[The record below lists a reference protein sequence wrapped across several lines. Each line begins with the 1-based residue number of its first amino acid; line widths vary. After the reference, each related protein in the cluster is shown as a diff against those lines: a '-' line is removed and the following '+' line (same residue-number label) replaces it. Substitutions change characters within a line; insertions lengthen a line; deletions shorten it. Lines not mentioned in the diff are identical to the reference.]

1 MAEKTILSLLRET
14 FPAATKEDW
23 KRTAGQEIDGQ
34 DPLET
39 LAWKSSGD
47 AAFLPYY
54 DQDDSKA
61 REYLT
66 RFQLSPSHQA
76 YSGPGGWASLPTVA
90 VTNAATANTAALK
103 HLNQGA
109 DGVLFDLRE
118 GTHAFEELLASIEWP
133 YCTLSF
139 RISSSDAAAKLYEYI
154 SKKQYDVATLNGSL
168 FWDKMPESNI
178 TGLDAQ
184 KNIQGMGL
192 WILPSTPAEEISAA
206 LLHGVHAV
214 DHLLK
219 RNNLPVNDA
228 IHQVAF
234 SLAAGNNFLLT
245 IAKLKALRLLW
256 FQVAQAYG
264 VRAYTPNMLSVHAR
278 SEVWTEEKFQP
289 HANLLSSTTAAFAS
303 VLGGCNTLT
312 VFVEDANNSMMNR
325 VARNVSNILREESH
339 VDKVADPLDGSYAL
353 EAMVD
358 ALAQEAWQKFQ
369 SALQSF

>member
-14 FPAATKEDW
+14 FPAATREDW

-34 DPLET
+34 DPFET
-39 LAWKSSGD
+39 LAWKSPGD

-54 DQDDSKA
+54 DQEDAKT

-66 RFQLSPSHQA
+66 HFQLSPSHQA
-76 YSGPGGWASLPTVA
+76 YSGPGGWTSLPSVA
-90 VTNAATANTAALK
+90 VTNAVTANTTALQ
-103 HLNQGA
+103 HLKQGA
-109 DGVLFDLRE
+109 DGILFDLRE
-118 GTHAFEELLASIEWP
+118 GTHAFDELLASIEWP

-139 RISSSDAAAKLYEYI
+139 RVSSSDTAAKLHEYI
-154 SKKQYDVATLNGSL
+154 STKKYDVTTLNGSL
-168 FWDKMPESNI
+168 FWEKIPESNI
-178 TGLDAQ
+178 TGLDQ
-184 KNIQGMGL
+184 QNIQGMGL
-192 WILPSTPAEEISAA
+192 WIRPSTPAEEISDA

-219 RNNLPVNDA
+219 RHNLPVSAA

-234 SLAAGNNFLLT
+234 SLAAGNNFLMT

-264 VRAYTPNMLSVHAR
+264 VKPYTPTMLSIHAR
-278 SEVWTEEKFQP
+278 SEVWAEEKFQP
-289 HANLLSSTTAAFAS
+289 HANLLSSTTAALAS
-303 VLGGCNTLT
+303 VLGGCNTMT
-312 VFVEDANNSMMNR
+312 VLAEDANNTMMNR

-339 VDKVADPLDGSYAL
+339 IDKVADPLDGSYAL

-369 SALQSF
+369 SAVQSF